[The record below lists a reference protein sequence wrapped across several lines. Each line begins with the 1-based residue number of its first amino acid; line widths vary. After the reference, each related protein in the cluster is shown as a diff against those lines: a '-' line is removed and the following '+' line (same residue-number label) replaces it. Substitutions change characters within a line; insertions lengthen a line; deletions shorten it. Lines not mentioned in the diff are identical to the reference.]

1 MHNFAALRKSI
12 MSIFSIIGFLAAT
25 LTTAA
30 YIPQAIKAI
39 KTKQTKDISL
49 WMYVMMTIGIL
60 LWLLYGIFNNDWP
73 IILANCVTI
82 LLVIPI
88 LIIKIVHK

>member
-1 MHNFAALRKSI
+1 MNMLSL
-12 MSIFSIIGFLAAT
+12 IGFVAAA

-30 YIPQAIKAI
+30 YIPQAIKTI
-39 KTKQTKDISL
+39 RTRQTKDISL
-49 WMYVMMTIGIL
+49 WMYVMMSVGIL
-60 LWLLYGIFNNDWP
+60 LWLVYGIYNTDWP

-88 LIIKIVHK
+88 LIIKILYR

>member
-1 MHNFAALRKSI
+1 ML
-12 MSIFSIIGFLAAT
+12 SIIGFMAAL

-30 YIPQAIKAI
+30 YIPQAIKTI
-39 KTKQTKDISL
+39 RTKQTKDISL
-49 WMYVMMTIGIL
+49 WMYVMMSVGIV
-60 LWLLYGIFNNDWP
+60 LWLLYGLYNMDWP

-88 LIIKIVHK
+88 LVIKITSK

>member
-1 MHNFAALRKSI
+1 MNTL
-12 MSIFSIIGFLAAT
+12 SIIGFLAAI

-30 YIPQAIKAI
+30 YIPQAYKTI
-39 KTKQTKDISL
+39 KTRQTKDISL
-49 WMYVMMTIGIL
+49 WMYVMMATGIV
-60 LWLLYGIFNNDWP
+60 LWLFYGLLRTDWP

-88 LIIKIVHK
+88 LIIKILRK